1 MVNKDQEEC
10 LVKMVLLD
18 HQDNLAHQE
27 NLEDQENKD

>member
-18 HQDNLAHQE
+18 LQDNLAHQE